1 MCASVQ
7 SAHMK
12 ELTRD
17 DWNRLTSLFHG
28 YGSVTALEQA
38 LGQPEGPPPAA
49 SPLIDL
55 ADLVRTEVAHQ
66 LGRQHG
72 HWSRADADGVGSAA
86 SPLLT
91 RCRHLLWAASGVAW
105 ITLTLIVLGGVP
117 PAGGAA
123 TGILGILGLHLGL
136 RRDGG
141 LGRLLWQGVV
151 SACVI
156 AWALTSSWPL
166 EASALVLGSVIAGCI
181 ADPLRSKLAQM
192 GAS

>member
-117 PAGGAA
+117 PAGG
-123 TGILGILGLHLGL
+123 
-136 RRDGG
+136 
-141 LGRLLWQGVV
+141 RLLWQGVV